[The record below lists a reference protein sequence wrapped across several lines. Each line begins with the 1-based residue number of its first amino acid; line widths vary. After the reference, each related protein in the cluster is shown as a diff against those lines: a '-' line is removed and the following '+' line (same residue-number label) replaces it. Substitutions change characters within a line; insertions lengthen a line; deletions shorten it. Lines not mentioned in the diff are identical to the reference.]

1 MRTSCEPSCAGSATP
16 PTWKRASC
24 NSSGAGRRNNRR
36 GRRPGDAVA
45 TPPRAPSP
53 ARGQAVNVIAGID
66 KTSSDVI
73 AALGFTDEMR
83 ILRQRIAAWV
93 ESLRPRDARG
103 AGMAIPLGIE
113 IFSTPDHL
121 RLPPVPDPGPIPEQI
136 MSSAVVV
143 EFFHNVSLVIDD
155 IVDRSPER
163 RGRATLHTRFGE
175 LNALMVSGYIVAE
188 GYRYLGADLEAIGLF
203 SELLKRLGVAECMQW
218 RLRRQMLGVEDW
230 RRIAGEDTGSMFEV
244 CACLGDRST
253 RLRKFGG
260 LLGLLYHGCDDV
272 GDVRGAIALGGGG
285 EEDVRDG
292 ILTLP
297 GRARDPRSHGR
308 RAVLQA
314 GPRAGGSSDD
324 RRGLRLAIGRRRN
337 LSRFDRRRSPGRGG
351 GFLDRFGAPSG
362 PGRSDAQTEPSLT
375 GRDSIQPV
383 GAYLRQLCSSLKP
396 STSRAFRLERGAS
409 NLPISRVTGVF
420 GACLARNSIVG

>member
-1 MRTSCEPSCAGSATP
+1 
-16 PTWKRASC
+16 
-24 NSSGAGRRNNRR
+24 
-36 GRRPGDAVA
+36 
-45 TPPRAPSP
+45 
-53 ARGQAVNVIAGID
+53 
-66 KTSSDVI
+66 
-73 AALGFTDEMR
+73 
-83 ILRQRIAAWV
+83 
-93 ESLRPRDARG
+93 
-103 AGMAIPLGIE
+103 
-113 IFSTPDHL
+113 
-121 RLPPVPDPGPIPEQI
+121 

-188 GYRYLGADLEAIGLF
+188 GYRYLGADLEAIALF

-218 RLRRQMLGVEDW
+218 RLRRQMLGTEDW

-253 RLRKFGG
+253 RLRRFGG

-297 GRARDPRSHGR
+297 AALAIRDPTIG
-308 RAVLQA
+308 ALFWEPA
-314 GPRAGGSSDD
+314 PEPED
-324 RRGLRLAIGRRRN
+324 LRTIAEAFASQLGDAETYP
-337 LSRFDRRRSPGRGG
+337 RFDRRRSPGRGCC
-351 GFLDRFGAPSG
+351 FLDRSVALLAVVDQTRKLSL
-362 PGRSDAQTEPSLT
+362 DAHRP
-375 GRDSIQPV
+375 
-383 GAYLRQLCSSLKP
+383 
-396 STSRAFRLERGAS
+396 
-409 NLPISRVTGVF
+409 
-420 GACLARNSIVG
+420 

>member
-1 MRTSCEPSCAGSATP
+1 MNVSAT
-16 PTWKRASC
+16 
-24 NSSGAGRRNNRR
+24 
-36 GRRPGDAVA
+36 
-45 TPPRAPSP
+45 
-53 ARGQAVNVIAGID
+53 ID

-83 ILRQRIAAWV
+83 ILRQRIAEWV
-93 ESLRPRDARG
+93 ETCDLEMREALEWQFLAGSKYFRPLTIFACYRSL
-103 AGMAIPLGIE
+103 I
-113 IFSTPDHL
+113 
-121 RLPPVPDPGPIPEQI
+121 PGPIPERI
-136 MSSAVVV
+136 ISSAVVI

-175 LNALMVSGYIVAE
+175 LNALMVSGYIVAD
-188 GYRYLGADLEAIGLF
+188 GYRYLGADLQAIGLF

-244 CACLGDRST
+244 CACLGDRSA

-297 GRARDPRSHGR
+297 AALAIRNPTVGVLFCKPDPEPEDLRAISEAFAAQLGDAEAYLDVIAEEARDEAGAFSIDPTPLLALVDQTRKLSGR
-308 RAVLQA
+308 
-314 GPRAGGSSDD
+314 
-324 RRGLRLAIGRRRN
+324 
-337 LSRFDRRRSPGRGG
+337 
-351 GFLDRFGAPSG
+351 
-362 PGRSDAQTEPSLT
+362 
-375 GRDSIQPV
+375 
-383 GAYLRQLCSSLKP
+383 
-396 STSRAFRLERGAS
+396 
-409 NLPISRVTGVF
+409 
-420 GACLARNSIVG
+420 

>member
-1 MRTSCEPSCAGSATP
+1 M
-16 PTWKRASC
+16 
-24 NSSGAGRRNNRR
+24 
-36 GRRPGDAVA
+36 
-45 TPPRAPSP
+45 
-53 ARGQAVNVIAGID
+53 NVIAGID
-66 KTSSDVI
+66 KTSNDVI
-73 AALGFTDEMR
+73 AALGFTDEMK
-83 ILRQRIAAWV
+83 ILRRRIAAWV
-93 ESLRPRDARG
+93 ESCDSEMREALEWQFLTGSKYFRP
-103 AGMAIPLGIE
+103 LT
-113 IFSTPDHL
+113 IFACYRSL
-121 RLPPVPDPGPIPEQI
+121 SPGPIPEPI

-188 GYRYLGADLEAIGLF
+188 GYRYLGADLEAIALF

-253 RLRKFGG
+253 RLRRFGG

-297 GRARDPRSHGR
+297 AALAIRDPTIAALFCKPAPEPEDLRTIAEAFASQLGDAEAYLDLIAEEA
-308 RAVLQA
+308 RAEAAAFSINSAPL
-314 GPRAGGSSDD
+314 
-324 RRGLRLAIGRRRN
+324 LAVVDQTRK
-337 LSRFDRRRSPGRGG
+337 LSRR
-351 GFLDRFGAPSG
+351 
-362 PGRSDAQTEPSLT
+362 
-375 GRDSIQPV
+375 
-383 GAYLRQLCSSLKP
+383 
-396 STSRAFRLERGAS
+396 
-409 NLPISRVTGVF
+409 
-420 GACLARNSIVG
+420 

>member
-1 MRTSCEPSCAGSATP
+1 
-16 PTWKRASC
+16 
-24 NSSGAGRRNNRR
+24 
-36 GRRPGDAVA
+36 
-45 TPPRAPSP
+45 
-53 ARGQAVNVIAGID
+53 VNVSASID
-66 KTSSDVI
+66 KTSSDVV
-73 AALGFTDEMR
+73 AALGFTNEMA

-93 ESLRPRDARG
+93 KSCDPEMREALEWQFLAGSKYFRPLTIFACYRSLN
-103 AGMAIPLGIE
+103 
-113 IFSTPDHL
+113 
-121 RLPPVPDPGPIPEQI
+121 PGPMPEQI
-136 MSSAVVV
+136 ISSACVI

-188 GYRYLGADLEAIGLF
+188 GYRYLGADLQAIGLF

-244 CACLGDRST
+244 CACLGDRSA

-297 GRARDPRSHGR
+297 A
-308 RAVLQA
+308 A
-314 GPRAGGSSDD
+314 
-324 RRGLRLAIGRRRN
+324 LAIRDQRIGALFCKPDPEPEDLRAIAEAFT
-337 LSRFDRRRSPGRGG
+337 SRLG
-351 GFLDRFGAPSG
+351 
-362 PGRSDAQTEPSLT
+362 DAE
-375 GRDSIQPV
+375 
-383 GAYLRQLCSSLKP
+383 AYLDLIAAEA
-396 STSRAFRLERGAS
+396 RAEAGTFSIDPTPL
-409 NLPISRVTGVF
+409 
-420 GACLARNSIVG
+420 LALVDQTRKLSGR